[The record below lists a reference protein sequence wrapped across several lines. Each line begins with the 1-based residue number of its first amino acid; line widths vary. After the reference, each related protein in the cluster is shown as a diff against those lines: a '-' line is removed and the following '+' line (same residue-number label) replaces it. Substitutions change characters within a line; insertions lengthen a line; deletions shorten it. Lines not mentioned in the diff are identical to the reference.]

1 MNVCLA
7 KKMLLLPASGQNEY
21 LTSLSRLYTRAKSYP
36 AYILYECE
44 VGIDTSKPSVSGGFG
59 DCWQGLF
66 LGKHRVAMKCSRE
79 GIPEDVATRVCVCHL
94 ESTWS

>member
-1 MNVCLA
+1 MDICLA
-7 KKMLLLPASGQNEY
+7 KKMLVPPASEQNQY

-44 VGIDTSKPSVSGGFG
+44 IGINTSQPSASGGFG

-66 LGKHRVAMKCSRE
+66 LGEHRVAMKCSRE
-79 GIPEDVATRVCVCHL
+79 GTPEDVATRVRICYL
-94 ESTWS
+94 EST